1 MPAEA
6 AGVASGMPR
15 VGLGVDVHPFEVGR
29 PLWVAGLH
37 WPGET
42 GLAGHSDA
50 DVVAHACCDALLSA
64 AALGDLGTQFGTDDP
79 AWAGASGAALLG
91 ETMRRVRE
99 RGYEVGNVAVQLIG
113 NAPRLGPRRDEAQ
126 DVLSTAVGGV
136 VSLAATTTDR
146 LGLTGRG
153 EGLAAIATALIY
165 PRASR
170 PSLAP

>member
-1 MPAEA
+1 MSAET
-6 AGVASGMPR
+6 GSVATAMPR

-50 DVVAHACCDALLSA
+50 DVVAHACCSALLSA

-113 NAPRLGPRRDEAQ
+113 NVPRLGPRREEAQ

-136 VSLAATTTDR
+136 GVARGHDDR
-146 LGLTGRG
+146 SARAHRPRRGTGRDG
-153 EGLAAIATALIY
+153 HRIDLSTRRS
-165 PRASR
+165 P
-170 PSLAP
+170 